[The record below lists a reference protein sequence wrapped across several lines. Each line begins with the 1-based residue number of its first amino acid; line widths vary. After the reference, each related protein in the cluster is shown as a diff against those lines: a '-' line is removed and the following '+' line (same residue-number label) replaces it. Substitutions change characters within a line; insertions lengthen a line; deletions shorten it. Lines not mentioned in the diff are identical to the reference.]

1 MKIVKKA
8 AALLTA
14 GFLLV
19 SCGKG
24 AVTSVKRVEE
34 QAVAASR
41 PVAESPSV
49 PSGETAQETYG
60 FVLTV
65 GEGSVT
71 VDLASAQGAESVT
84 NAGELAATGVEKTI
98 SVDDNCPILD
108 ADGKAVTLSSIS
120 KGTALRITE
129 SPSVLLS
136 IQIIPAP
143 EEPAP
148 KPETSSEPAGE

>member
-24 AVTSVKRVEE
+24 AVSSVKRVEE
-34 QAVAASR
+34 QTAAASR

-98 SVDDNCPILD
+98 SVDDNCPILA

-148 KPETSSEPAGE
+148 EPETSSEPAGE